1 MKRRIFAVAGIA
13 AVVLGAGLYFAW
25 PALTAGEAAT
35 PPKKEARP
43 TKWAQPIEKPGLPN
57 LHRVAPG
64 LYRGAQ
70 PTAQGMAELKKMG
83 VKTVVNLRSFHSD
96 RDEIGDTGLAYE
108 HIYMKAWHA
117 ETKEIVRFLQI
128 ATDKGRTP
136 VFFHC
141 KHGADRT
148 GTMCAVYRIAVC
160 GWSKDEAI
168 AEMTQGGFG
177 YHTVW
182 TNLIKFIRKLDVE
195 DVKRRA
201 GRPHSARRQP

>member
-57 LHRVAPG
+57 LHRVAPC

-83 VKTVVNLRSFHSD
+83 VKTVVNLR
-96 RDEIGDTGLAYE
+96 
-108 HIYMKAWHA
+108 KA
-117 ETKEIVRFLQI
+117 
-128 ATDKGRTP
+128 RTP